1 MIGNRLR
8 WWLAKF
14 LWARQLRL
22 GWDGGRHVDWTPAE
36 CLECGWRGPVRW
48 LRHDYQ
54 DDGTGEDVEPV
65 DECPK
70 CGNENVKEYY
80 S

>member
-1 MIGNRLR
+1 MINYLR
-8 WWLAKF
+8 WWMAKF
-14 LWARQLRL
+14 LWIYQLRL
-22 GWDGGRHVDWTPAE
+22 GGDGGRHVDWTPAE
-36 CLECGWRGPVRW
+36 CLACGWRGSVRW
-48 LRHDYQ
+48 LWHGYQ

-70 CGNENVKEYY
+70 CGSDDVKEYY